1 MLVTQRTKYI
11 EKIITSPEGVDF
23 NVVFLVYEE
32 KGRIKAKVVSS
43 TPLNVDTEKNGEV
56 ILFLP
61 SFSQIKKTI
70 NLIVKEVDSKI
81 IPSPYNSIL
90 YFNCTIP
97 RAPAVSL

>member
-32 KGRIKAKVVSS
+32 NGRIKAKVVSS
-43 TPLNVDTEKNGEV
+43 TPINVAPENNKEI
-56 ILFLP
+56 ILALP
-61 SFSQIKKTI
+61 SFSQIKKAI
-70 NLIVKEVDSKI
+70 SSIIKEVDSKI
-81 IPSPYNSIL
+81 IPSPYSSIL

-97 RAPAVSL
+97 RAPATLI